1 MILQEESAEGF
12 DAIID
17 PMILIYLSI
26 AVGIFVI
33 FAYNKPELKIFI
45 IPMVGLW
52 FSLFFKNFDIEM
64 LESFF
69 ITASSITML
78 FSILYYQV
86 KVKSKQS
93 LGE

>member
-1 MILQEESAEGF
+1 MILQEESAGGF

-26 AVGIFVI
+26 AVAIFVI
-33 FAYNKPELKIFI
+33 FAYNKSELKIFI

-52 FSLFFKNFDIEM
+52 FSLFFKNLDIEM